1 MSVKKFKFVSPG
13 VFVKEID
20 NSQLPQVN
28 RDAGPVV
35 IGRLPQGPAMEPV
48 KINSFSDFVDIFGN
62 PVPGKAT
69 GDVWRDGNYQGPTYT
84 SYAAQAYLRNSVDA
98 ITVVRLAGMA
108 NEDASGDIGAAGWGT
123 ADLSTSVLDNG
134 GAYGLFLC
142 NHSSSTTINPHNG
155 YLAAIWYI
163 ATGSAIALSGTLA
176 GTTTPEI
183 GGIGVLIN
191 PSADVGASSGPDY
204 TAYIKNTSDEVV
216 YRTTFNF
223 DPGSKTFIRNVFN
236 TNPQAAGPIIP
247 ASSFT
252 RGENLYWLGE
262 SYESFIQKKLDTGE
276 LATASYGIILPF
288 DNNTKSH
295 YRTDASRA
303 STGWYFSQD
312 VSTVTGSYRAGQ
324 MQKLFKVHALEPGKW
339 VQDNLKVAIQD
350 LTYSRDT
357 TGTHPYGSF
366 TVILRK
372 ADDTDSNP
380 QIVERFSN
388 CDLNPLS
395 DNYVSK
401 KIGDKYRVWDQEETI
416 LREYGEYDNASRY
429 VRVEV
434 DDTVRNG
441 IADPVLVPFGVYGPD
456 KIIDVTIA
464 SGSAGSSFAAVLE
477 TGASGP
483 EDKPNGDGDNINTGS
498 LGDYIANI
506 VFPESQ
512 LRVSSSAGALTD
524 QTNAYFGLNVS
535 AYLENTTFYSSDKPG
550 TGYPD
555 YVYPLGGI
563 STANKT
569 PQWIFSLDDLVKP
582 LGKNYVYWQSG
593 SRAGTATV
601 DGTSYSATGSWK
613 DVIDDDW
620 VRFNSPLAGGFDG
633 LNILEVEPFRNAGM
647 TSATLSTNY
656 ALNTLREGVSIV
668 SDPEA
673 VACNIITVPGIT
685 NDTITNHVIQ
695 VCEDRGDALGIID
708 IDNVYTPFTETSTAY
723 SDRTA
728 RAATSVKQAIIDLE
742 NRQIN
747 TSYACTYYP
756 WVQIQDTVTSNS
768 RLWVPPSVVA
778 LGTMA
783 SSEAQSEVWFAPA
796 GFNRGGLSQGSAG
809 IPVLN
814 VSQKLT
820 SKDRDKLYDANIN
833 PIASF
838 PNEGIV
844 IFGQKTL
851 QATPSAL
858 DRINVRRMLIY
869 VKKQISIFANGILF
883 DQNLEVTWDRFK
895 AVAVPFL
902 ASVQTRLGLSD
913 FRLILDNTTTTPD
926 LVDRNIV
933 YAKIYLKPAKAIEY
947 IALDF
952 IITNQGADFA
962 D

>member
-13 VFVKEID
+13 VFVREID

-48 KINSFSDFVDIFGN
+48 KINSFSDFVDVFGN

-98 ITVVRLAGMA
+98 ITVVRLAGME
-108 NEDASGDIGAAGWGT
+108 NEDVTGDLGAAGWGT
-123 ADLSTSVLDNG
+123 ADLSTSVGANG

-142 NHSSSTTINPHNG
+142 NPSASGDTSSTHNG
-155 YLAAIWYI
+155 YLAAIWYLP
-163 ATGSAIALSGTLA
+163 TGSAVGLSGTLA
-176 GTTTPEI
+176 GTTDMS
-183 GGIGVLIN
+183 GGIGVLLN
-191 PSADVGASSGPDY
+191 PSSDVGSSDGPDY
-204 TAYIKNTSDEVV
+204 TAYIRNNSGTDTLYK
-216 YRTTFNF
+216 TTFNL
-223 DPGSKTFIRNVFN
+223 DPSSRTFIRKVFN
-236 TNPQAAGPIIP
+236 TNPQSTGPVIP

-252 RGENLYWLGE
+252 RGENFYWLGE

-276 LATASYGIILPF
+276 LATGSYGLILPF
-288 DNNTKSH
+288 DNNTKAH
-295 YRTDASRA
+295 YRTDFSIA

-312 VSTVTGSYRAGQ
+312 VGTDTGSYTADK

-366 TVILRK
+366 TVVLRR
-372 ADDTDSNP
+372 AGDTDSSP

-395 DNYVSK
+395 DSYVSK
-401 KIGDKYRVWDQEETI
+401 KIGDRYRVWDQEQTV
-416 LREYGEYDNASRY
+416 LREYGEYDNSSKYIRI
-429 VRVEV
+429 EV

-441 IADPVLVPFGVYGPD
+441 IADPVLLPFGVYGPD

-464 SGSAGSSFAAVLE
+464 SGSVGSTFAAVLE
-477 TGASGP
+477 TGSSGP
-483 EDKPNGDGDNINTGS
+483 DNNPNAAGDNINTGTI
-498 LGDYIANI
+498 GDYTLNLI
-506 VFPESQ
+506 FPESQ

-535 AYLENTTFYSSDKPG
+535 AYLENTTFYSSDKAG

-555 YVYPLGGI
+555 YVYPLGAI
-563 STANKT
+563 ATAQRT
-569 PQWIFSLDDLVKP
+569 PQWVFSLDDLVKP
-582 LGKNYVYWQSG
+582 LDKNYVYWLSG
-593 SRAGTATV
+593 SRAG
-601 DGTSYSATGSWK
+601 GTSYSATGSWR

-633 LNILEVEPFRNAGM
+633 LDIQEVEPFRNAGM
-647 TSATLSTNY
+647 TAATLATNY

-685 NDTITNHVIQ
+685 NDTITNHVLQ
-695 VCEDRGDALGIID
+695 VCEDRADALGIID

-723 SDRTA
+723 SSPTS
-728 RAATSVKQAIIDLE
+728 RAAISVSPAIVDLE

-747 TSYACTYYP
+747 NSYGCAYYP
-756 WVQIQDTVTSNS
+756 WVQIQDTVTSNN

-796 GFNRGGLSQGSAG
+796 GFNRGGLTAGSAG

-814 VSQKLT
+814 VSQRLT

-883 DQNLEVTWDRFK
+883 DQNIEVTWDRFK

-913 FRLILDNTTTTPD
+913 FKLILDSTTTTPD

-933 YAKIYLKPAKAIEY
+933 YAKIFLKPAKAIEY

-952 IITNQGADFA
+952 VITNQGAGFED
-962 D
+962 